1 MIPIEGFVLAGG
13 HSRRMGRNKADLLLG
28 GVTLID
34 RATAVLEVVADPVH
48 VVGRLPVERASL
60 KIIEDE
66 PVGKNVR
73 GAIVGLYTAL
83 FHAKTEW
90 AFVLAC
96 DLPFV
101 SGELLT
107 RMASVVAHLTDNSND
122 NADAVLVEQPDGRV
136 QPLCGLYRV
145 EGSLP
150 GIKKMLIEDN
160 WRLQD
165 LSKHVST
172 RILRFTEFEEIPF
185 ADNLFLNVNTPD
197 DYRTAV
203 KYESSLRDIRS
214 DHKNSGGD

>member
-13 HSRRMGRNKADLLLG
+13 QSRRMGRNKANLLLG
-28 GVTLID
+28 GTTLTD
-34 RATAVLEVVADPVH
+34 RAAAVLAEAADPVY
-48 VVGRLPVERASL
+48 VVGSLPGGPASL
-60 KIIEDE
+60 KIIADE
-66 PVGKNVR
+66 PVGKNAR

-83 FHAKTEW
+83 FHAKSDW
-90 AFVLAC
+90 IIVLAC

-107 RMASVVAHLTDNSND
+107 RMVSVVTQFEDNPND
-122 NADAVLVEQPDGRV
+122 NTDAVLAEQPDGRI

-145 EGSLP
+145 QVCLP
-150 GIKKMLIEDN
+150 GIRKMISEDN

-165 LSKHVST
+165 LSKYLST
-172 RILRFTEFEEIPF
+172 RILRFSEFEEIPL

-203 KYESSLRDIRS
+203 KYESSLRSICVDY
-214 DHKNSGGD
+214 KK